1 MAMATKEQLLAV
13 LRPQVDEHAW
23 GWLSDAIAQT
33 ASGDIEPLLT
43 AYTAASRRIGTQ
55 PLTVAPGASPSNL
68 GLDSWTLED
77 AARAVLLLAR
87 AERSHGD
94 DFVSAA
100 TACYEHADAREQQS
114 WLRAVGVLPEPE
126 RFLPL
131 AIDACRTSV
140 LPVFEAVACENPYPA
155 TYFPE
160 RNFNQLV
167 LKALFNGVALARV
180 VGLAR
185 RLNPE
190 LSRMANDYAAE
201 RRAAGR
207 SIPDDIALVTTDAG
221 GSLSR

>member
-1 MAMATKEQLLAV
+1 MGMATKEQLLAV
-13 LRPQVDEHAW
+13 LRPQVDDRAW
-23 GWLSDAIAQT
+23 GWLNEAITQT
-33 ASGDIEPLLT
+33 ASGAIEPLLS
-43 AYTAASRRIGTQ
+43 AYTAASRRFGSQ
-55 PLTVAPGASPSNL
+55 PLAVVEGDSPANL
-68 GLDSWTLED
+68 RLERWTLED

-87 AERSHGD
+87 ADRSGGD
-94 DFVSAA
+94 EFVSAA
-100 TACYEHADAREQQS
+100 TACYEQADAREQQS
-114 WLRAVGVLPEPE
+114 WLRTVGLLPEPE

-131 AIDACRTSV
+131 VIDACRTSV

-180 VGLAR
+180 VGLTR

-221 GSLSR
+221 GSLSQ

>member
-1 MAMATKEQLLAV
+1 MGMATKEQLLAV
-13 LRPQVDEHAW
+13 LRPELDEPAW
-23 GWLSDAIAQT
+23 GWLQAAVRQTDA
-33 ASGDIEPLLT
+33 DDVDPLLT
-43 AYTAASRRIGTQ
+43 AYTAASRRIGSR
-55 PLTVAPGASPSNL
+55 PLSVVPGAGPSDL
-68 GLDSWTLED
+68 RLDRWTAED

-87 AERSHGD
+87 AERSGGD
-94 DFVSAA
+94 DFLAAA
-100 TACYEHADAREQQS
+100 TACYEQADAREQQS
-114 WLRAVGVLPEPE
+114 WLRAVGVLPEPG

-131 AIDACRTSV
+131 VIDACRSSV

-155 TYFPE
+155 HYFPE

-190 LSRMANDYAAE
+190 LARMAIDYAAE

-207 SIPDDIALVTTDAG
+207 SIPDDIALVTPDAG
-221 GSLSR
+221 RSLSR

>member
-1 MAMATKEQLLAV
+1 MGMATKEQLLAV
-13 LRPQVDEHAW
+13 LRPELDEQAW
-23 GWLSDAIAQT
+23 DWLQGAVEQT

-43 AYTAASRRIGTQ
+43 AYTAASRRIGGK
-55 PLTVAPGASPSNL
+55 PLTVVPVAGSSDL
-68 GLDSWTLED
+68 RLDRWTAED

-87 AERSHGD
+87 AERSGGD
-94 DFVSAA
+94 DFLAAA

-114 WLRAVGVLPEPE
+114 WLRTVGVLPEPG

-131 AIDACRTSV
+131 VIDACRSSV

-155 TYFPE
+155 DYFPE

-180 VGLAR
+180 IGLAR

-190 LSRMANDYAAE
+190 LSRMATDYAAE

-207 SIPDDIALVTTDAG
+207 SIPDDIALVTPDAG
-221 GSLSR
+221 RSLSR